1 MITLRKT
8 IIPIFVISTIM
19 QGVSC
24 EQHPPKTDEKIAV
37 AVSIFP
43 LYDIT
48 RSITGTRADVFC
60 VIPAGADPHTFEPL
74 PSEIKKLQSFTLF
87 IGIHDEFDGWI
98 RNFLTD
104 KIRCRFLLEPFQ
116 NQRGGRNFENNPH
129 IWLTLSGAETISLSI
144 AQFISEIDPANAL
157 YYKQNCAA
165 YREKLKELD
174 DTIRLLFENAPRKKF
189 IQWHPAWNFF
199 AEDYGLEIVG
209 TIEKGHGDEPSV
221 KAFKNLIV
229 KARKEHVSVVV
240 IGLRTESK
248 IAATLSR
255 EIGSKL
261 VRLDGIGDP
270 HSEERSTYLK
280 LMYYNARVLS
290 SALSK

>member
-1 MITLRKT
+1 MITIKKT
-8 IIPIFVISTIM
+8 IILIFAISTIM
-19 QGVSC
+19 HGVSC
-24 EQHPPKTDEKIAV
+24 EQRPARIDEKIAV

-48 RSITGTRADVFC
+48 RSITGTRADIFY
-60 VIPAGADPHTFEPL
+60 VIPIGADPHTFEPL
-74 PSEIKKLQSFTLF
+74 PSEIKKIQSCTLF

-98 RNFLTD
+98 RNFLTN
-104 KIRCRFLLEPFQ
+104 KTRCTFLHEPFR
-116 NQRGGRNFENNPH
+116 NKRAKKNFENNPH

-144 AQFISEIDPANAL
+144 TQFMSEIDPENAL

-165 YREKLKELD
+165 YRKELKELD
-174 DTIRLLFENAPRKKF
+174 DTIRILFENVPRKKF

-229 KARKEHVSVVV
+229 KARKEDISVVV

-248 IAATLSR
+248 ITATFSR